1 MNSPVNN
8 EHPSAA
14 SWIYVAIAW
23 TLVGVPLLWGIL
35 QTLEKAK
42 PLFG

>member
-1 MNSPVNN
+1 MNAAANN
-8 EHPSAA
+8 EHPSPA

-23 TLVGVPLLWGIL
+23 TLVGVPLLWGIF

-42 PLFG
+42 PLF